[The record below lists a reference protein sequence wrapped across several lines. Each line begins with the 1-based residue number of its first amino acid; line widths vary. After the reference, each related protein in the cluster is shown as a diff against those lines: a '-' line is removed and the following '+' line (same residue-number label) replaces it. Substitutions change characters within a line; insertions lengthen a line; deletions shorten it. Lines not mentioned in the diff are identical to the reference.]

1 MTPEQLTP
9 EYFVELFE
17 EWLAKVPA
25 PDNRWPIIRHVR
37 AIYYAWR
44 LGRELDRW
52 RRAGLC
58 ALAQPEDEQ
67 FIYDVWDG
75 KR

>member
-1 MTPEQLTP
+1 M
-9 EYFVELFE
+9 
-17 EWLAKVPA
+17 K
-25 PDNRWPIIRHVR
+25 RWPIIRHVR